1 MVLSPSG
8 IDLIGLHLIRRHT
21 NIDSCNISNGKT
33 WYREEGESVQ
43 CTRCRRM
50 RVCSVLGVGR
60 CGYAVC

>member
-1 MVLSPSG
+1 MGVGGGGDEKEWSQAMILSPSG

-43 CTRCRRM
+43 CTRCR
-50 RVCSVLGVGR
+50 V
-60 CGYAVC
+60 